1 MRYILSLAVL
11 SILLLQWT
19 RSIPVASVG
28 GPLAIASV
36 FVAAALAV
44 GIHEA
49 WMHRRGLAGWIVNI
63 VVAVFGAFVAAQI
76 GGFLVVM
83 LLGSVATVESSVARA
98 GEPVMSLALAG
109 GMVATVLGAWAALRI
124 VDRWR

>member
-19 RSIPVASVG
+19 RSIPMASVG
-28 GPLAIASV
+28 GSLAIAVV

-49 WMHRRGLAGWIVNI
+49 WMHKRRVAGWIVNI
-63 VVAVFGAFVAAQI
+63 VVSFFGAVLAAQI

-83 LLGSVATVESSVARA
+83 LLGSVATVESSVAKS
-98 GEPVMSLALAG
+98 GEPLMSLALAG

-124 VDRWR
+124 VERWR

>member
-1 MRYILSLAVL
+1 M
-11 SILLLQWT
+11 QWT
-19 RSIPVASVG
+19 RSIPAASVG
-28 GPLAIASV
+28 GPLAIAFV

-83 LLGSVATVESSVARA
+83 LLGSVATVESSVAKA

>member
-1 MRYILSLAVL
+1 VRYILSLAVL
-11 SILLLQWT
+11 SILLLQGT
-19 RSIPVASVG
+19 RSIPTASVG
-28 GPLAIASV
+28 GSLTIA
-36 FVAAALAV
+36 FAFIAAALAV

-49 WMHRRGLAGWIVNI
+49 WMHKRGVAGWIVNI
-63 VVAVFGAFVAAQI
+63 VVSFLGAFVAAQI

-83 LLGSVATVESSVARA
+83 LLGSIATVQSSVAKA

-109 GMVATVLGAWAALRI
+109 AMVATVLGAWAALRI